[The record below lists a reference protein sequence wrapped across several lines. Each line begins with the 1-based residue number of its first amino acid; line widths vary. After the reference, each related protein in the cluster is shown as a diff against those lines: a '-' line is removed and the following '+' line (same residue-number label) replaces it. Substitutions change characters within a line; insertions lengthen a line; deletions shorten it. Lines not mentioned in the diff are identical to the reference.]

1 MDYGVTS
8 FPQRSLTVHP
18 CAWPSHLS
26 FLSRWRNH
34 KQISVLCSMHTFV
47 EWFEEWCSDCTLYF
61 NWWKLLF
68 SPLHIEDRTWVV
80 VHDGQASTPP
90 LSLMLS
96 LSLLSLLRT
105 EHLTCPQ
112 VLSEIALRC
121 LPSSV
126 IMDKV
131 MFYRIRKNWRSWK
144 VKLTSFAR
152 DLGNTACLLLGRRF
166 I

>member
-1 MDYGVTS
+1 MVYGVTS
-8 FPQRSLTVHP
+8 FPERSLTVHP

-26 FLSRWRNH
+26 VLSRWCNH
-34 KQISVLCSMHTFV
+34 KQRFQCSLFHAYLRRMSWGALFR
-47 EWFEEWCSDCTLYF
+47 LYF

-68 SPLHIEDRTWVV
+68 SPLHIEDKTWVV
-80 VHDGQASTPP
+80 ARDGQASTPL
-90 LSLMLS
+90 LSCMLS
-96 LSLLSLLRT
+96 LCFAVFAKNWTLNLPS
-105 EHLTCPQ
+105 
-112 VLSEIALRC
+112 VLSEIALRW

-144 VKLTSFAR
+144 VKLISSAR
-152 DLGNTACLLLGRRF
+152 DLGNTACLLLGQRF